1 MSLSYIMSRHRVTRL
16 FSKAGVEPRQELAG
30 RRRCSSRRCRRSRLR
45 RDHHK
50 VSPVHRG
57 SKEPD
62 PGREGHRQRRTLE
75 ERQIRRSQVEQDGS
89 ELLEANC

>member
-1 MSLSYIMSRHRVTRL
+1 MSRHRVTKL
-16 FSKAGVEPRQELAG
+16 FSKAGVEPRQELAR
-30 RRRCSSRRCRRSRLR
+30 RRRCSSRRRRRSRLR
-45 RDHHK
+45 RDHHQ

-57 SKEPD
+57 S
-62 PGREGHRQRRTLE
+62 EGHRQRRTLE